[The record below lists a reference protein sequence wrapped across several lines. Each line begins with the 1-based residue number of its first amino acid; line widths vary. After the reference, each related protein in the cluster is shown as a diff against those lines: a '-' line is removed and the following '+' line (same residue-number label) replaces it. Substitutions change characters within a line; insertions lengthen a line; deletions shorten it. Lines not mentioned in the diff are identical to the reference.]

1 MYGYTDSYVAGR
13 LADHIRSGTKLY
25 LSRIRFLVLDEAD
38 RLLEDDF
45 GEDLGTIFAP
55 GLLPAARQTL
65 LFSATFSDPL
75 RELLNVTLKEPFAY
89 FETAPYDCSA
99 YTFKLLCVWRA
110 QQYQSYSYCS
120 IWAS

>member
-1 MYGYTDSYVAGR
+1 MWLFDTLTGR

-55 GLLPAARQTL
+55 GLLPATRQTL

-75 RELLNVTLKEPFAY
+75 RQLLNVSLKEPFAY
-89 FETAPYDCSA
+89 FETAPYDTPVENTRPIA
-99 YTFKLLCVWRA
+99 LHLCMFYVLNNV
-110 QQYQSYSYCS
+110 
-120 IWAS
+120 